1 MEKTPPEIFTSISFL
16 GTYPILRCYQAAHGV
31 VVQLV
36 RTLGYYSS
44 IKTWASQDFDYDQDK
59 PWTKS
64 VLSCSL
70 AES

>member
-1 MEKTPPEIFTSISFL
+1 MQKTYPEIFTSISFL
-16 GTYPILRCYQAAHGV
+16 GTYRILRCLIAAHGV

-44 IKTWASQDFDYDQDK
+44 IKTWLCQDFDCDQGK
-59 PWTKS
+59 SWTQS
-64 VLSCSL
+64 VLSSSL